1 MGFAVVAD
9 LPQFGIP
16 EGLGRRL
23 NTWANQLSRD
33 KSYPWLG
40 TGIIADLK
48 CAATQLGAPP
58 FDEMFPL
65 VINVQPAKPAPAP
78 VVEEEDEFA
87 AFYAAKAAREYDL

>member
-1 MGFAVVAD
+1 MAD

-48 CAATQLGAPP
+48 CAAQQLGAPP

-65 VINVQPAKPAPAP
+65 VIATTKPAPVPAP
-78 VVEEEDEFA
+78 VEEEDEFA
-87 AFYAAKAAREYDL
+87 AFYAAKAASEYDL